1 MNFITEPLG
10 VIMNFFYRYVAFE
23 NYGLAIILFTILTKI
38 ILFPLILKQQ
48 KSMLMT
54 QELQPKLKELS
65 ENYGDDRE
73 KLSIEQQKLYQ
84 KYGVNPMAGCLPM
97 LIQFP
102 LIIAIYQIVRNPL
115 QYISG
120 LSSDVILK
128 LGQAWQTA
136 QGIAADKLYKA
147 ADAVDQLAV
156 NSHFLSASAETL
168 EQNGVNASNFINMD
182 FLRFFDLGETP
193 WTALKNVFDGKF
205 GLAALILIP
214 ILATGT
220 TYLSQWITT
229 GMKKKKDKKD
239 VQDSTQQATNT
250 MLKLMP
256 LMTLY
261 FAFILPAALGFY
273 WFIGNVLSLL
283 QTVIMN
289 KFFIQKKE
297 G

>member
-1 MNFITEPLG
+1 MSFITEPLG
-10 VIMNFFYRYVAFE
+10 VVMNFFYEFLAFE
-23 NYGLAIILFTILTKI
+23 NYGLAIILFTLLTRI
-38 ILFPLILKQQ
+38 ILFPLTLKQQ

-54 QELQPKLKELS
+54 QELQPKLRELS

-84 KYGVNPMAGCLPM
+84 KYGVNPMAGCLPI

-102 LIIAIYQIVRNPL
+102 LIIAIYKIVRNPL

-120 LSSDVILK
+120 LSSEVILK
-128 LGQAWQTA
+128 LGQAWQTV
-136 QGIAADKLYKA
+136 QGVASDKLYKA
-147 ADAVDQLAV
+147 ADAVDQLNV
-156 NSHFLSASAETL
+156 NSFFLSADAETL
-168 EQNGVNASNFINMD
+168 AANGVTSGDFINMD
-182 FLRFFDLGETP
+182 FLGIFNLGETP
-193 WTALKNVFDGKF
+193 WHALKNVFEGDF
-205 GLAALILIP
+205 ALAALILIP

-229 GMKKKKDKKD
+229 GMKKKKKKD
-239 VQDSTQQATNT
+239 VQDNTQQATNM

-256 LMTLY
+256 LVTLY
-261 FAFILPAALGFY
+261 FAFVLPAALGFY
-273 WFIGNVLSLL
+273 WFVGNLLSLL
-283 QTVIMN
+283 QTVLMN

>member
-1 MNFITEPLG
+1 MDFITEPFG
-10 VIMNFFYRYVAFE
+10 VIMNFFYKYVAFE
-23 NYGLAIILFTILTKI
+23 NYGIAIILFTLLTKI
-38 ILFPLILKQQ
+38 ILFPLTLKQQ
-48 KSMLMT
+48 KSMMMT
-54 QELQPKLKELS
+54 QALQPKLRELS

-102 LIIAIYQIVRNPL
+102 LIISIYQIVRNPL

-120 LSSDVILK
+120 LSSEAILAVGK
-128 LGQAWQTA
+128 IINPAVTS
-136 QGIAADKLYKA
+136 ADS
-147 ADAVDQLAV
+147 VDQLSA
-156 NSHFLSASAETL
+156 NSFFLNPENFANHAETL
-168 EQNGVNASNFINMD
+168 AASGVKADDFINMD
-182 FLRFFDLGETP
+182 FLRIFDLGETP
-193 WTALKNVFDGKF
+193 WHALKNVFDGDF
-205 GLAALILIP
+205 ALAALILIP

-220 TYLSQWITT
+220 TYISQWITS
-229 GMKKKKDKKD
+229 GMKKKKNKKD
-239 VQDSTQQATNT
+239 VEDNTQQATNM

-261 FAFILPAALGFY
+261 FAFVLPAALGFY
-273 WFIGNVLSLL
+273 WFIGNLLSLL
-283 QTVIMN
+283 QTILMN

>member
-1 MNFITEPLG
+1 MDFISEPFG

-23 NYGLAIILFTILTKI
+23 NYGLAIILFTILTRI
-38 ILFPLILKQQ
+38 ILFPLTLKQQ
-48 KSMLMT
+48 KSMAMT

-65 ENYGDDRE
+65 DNYGDDRE
-73 KLSIEQQKLYQ
+73 KLSMEQQKLYQ
-84 KYGVNPMAGCLPM
+84 KYGVNPMAGCLPV

-136 QGIAADKLYKA
+136 QGVAADKLYSA
-147 ADAVDQLAV
+147 AKAVDQLAV
-156 NSHFLSASAETL
+156 NSHFLSASADTL
-168 EQNGVNASNFINMD
+168 SANGVKSSDFINMD
-182 FLRFFDLGETP
+182 FLGIFDLGATP
-193 WTALKNVFDGKF
+193 WQALKDLFDGEF
-205 GLAALILIP
+205 ALAALILIP

-220 TYLSQWITT
+220 TYLSQWITS
-229 GMKKKKDKKD
+229 GKKKNKKD

-261 FAFILPAALGFY
+261 FAFVLPAALGFY
-273 WFIGNVLSLL
+273 WFIGNLLSLL

-289 KFFIQKKE
+289 KYFIKKKE

>member
-1 MNFITEPLG
+1 MDFISEPFG

-23 NYGLAIILFTILTKI
+23 NYGLSIILFTLLTRI
-38 ILFPLILKQQ
+38 ILFPLTLKQQ
-48 KSMLMT
+48 KSMAMT
-54 QELQPKLKELS
+54 QDLQPKLKEIS
-65 ENYGDDRE
+65 DNYGDDRE
-73 KLSIEQQKLYQ
+73 KLSMEQQKLYQ

-156 NSHFLSASAETL
+156 NSHFLSASSETL
-168 EQNGVNASNFINMD
+168 AANGVSAGDFINMD
-182 FLRFFDLGETP
+182 FLGIFNLGATP
-193 WTALKNVFDGKF
+193 WQALKNVFDGDF
-205 GLAALILIP
+205 ALAALILIP

-229 GMKKKKDKKD
+229 GMKKKKKE

-261 FAFILPAALGFY
+261 FAFVLPAALGFY
-273 WFIGNVLSLL
+273 WFIGNLLSLL
-283 QTVIMN
+283 QTIIMN
-289 KFFIQKKE
+289 KFFVKKKE